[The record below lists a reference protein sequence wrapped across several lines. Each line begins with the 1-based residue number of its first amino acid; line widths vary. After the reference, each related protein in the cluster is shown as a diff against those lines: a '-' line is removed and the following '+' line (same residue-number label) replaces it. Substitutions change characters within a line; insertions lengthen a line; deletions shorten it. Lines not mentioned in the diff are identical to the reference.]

1 MLVGLSIRR
10 AVPGRRRQDRALLLD
25 VRDRAEAAWRPKEE
39 RSEDDFFSMKTS
51 QEVREFAAKQN
62 ADSYLAATASVEGA
76 EEGMDYMSERFRA
89 SGREVYLP
97 EAE

>member
-1 MLVGLSIRR
+1 
-10 AVPGRRRQDRALLLD
+10 
-25 VRDRAEAAWRPKEE
+25 
-39 RSEDDFFSMKTS
+39 MKTS

-89 SGREVYLP
+89 SGRAVYLP

>member
-1 MLVGLSIRR
+1 MAAEQGNCMPRASCIEFIVVAVALMLQK
-10 AVPGRRRQDRALLLD
+10 P
-25 VRDRAEAAWRPKEE
+25 
-39 RSEDDFFSMKTS
+39 
-51 QEVREFAAKQN
+51 
-62 ADSYLAATASVEGA
+62 VEGA